1 MEFTDAVIV
10 DGEPRETKD
19 GYLVFDARTARTGI
33 QLYRGSELG
42 KEGQDAEKVYRV
54 YRSEEE
60 VFAADALRSFAFKP
74 ITNDHPPEP
83 VTADNWKKYAKGIIG
98 GEIARDGQFVKVPM
112 CIMDRE
118 MIDAVKSGKR
128 ELSAGY
134 TCDLDWTAGV
144 TPDGEEYDLKQM
156 NIRANHSAG
165 VGKARGG
172 PSLRIP
178 IGDSNPGKEPAMK
191 TILIDGISV
200 EVNDAHAQIV
210 ERTIQ
215 KMTEDAAAK
224 DASITKL
231 TAELGDANKAAE
243 TKDAEI
249 ATLKK
254 QVEDA
259 TVTPAALDKMV
270 KDRAEVAGK
279 AATILGDKL
288 VTDGKT
294 IAEIRRQVVD
304 AKLGDV
310 AKGWND
316 DQVAAS
322 FASLTADIKGDT
334 PDPLRTA
341 LGDRQVIADKRE
353 GAYEARNKRLSDG
366 WKGQTAAA

>member
-19 GYLVFDARTARTGI
+19 GYLVFDARAARTGI
-33 QLYRGSELG
+33 QLYRGSEMG
-42 KEGQDAEKVYRV
+42 RPEKDVIRV
-54 YRSEEE
+54 YRPADE
-60 VFAADALRSFAFKP
+60 VFAQDALRSFAFKP
-74 ITNDHPPEP
+74 ITNDHPVEP
-83 VTADNWKKYAKGIIG
+83 VTADNWNKYSKGNVG
-98 GEIARDGQFVKVPM
+98 GEIARDGEFVRVPM
-112 CIMDRE
+112 VMMDRE
-118 MIDAVKSGKR
+118 IIKAYRGGKK

-134 TCDLDWTAGV
+134 SCDIEWTAGQ
-144 TPDGEEYDLKQM
+144 TESGEAYDAIQR
-156 NIRANHSAG
+156 NIRINHVA
-165 VGKARGG
+165 VVDAARGG
-172 PSLRIP
+172 PLLRI
-178 IGDSNPGKEPAMK
+178 GDNNPGKEPAMK

-200 EVNDAHAQIV
+200 EVSDAHAQIV

-231 TAELGDANKAAE
+231 TAELGDAKKAVE

-259 TVTPAALDKMV
+259 TITPAALDKMV

-304 AKLGDV
+304 AKLGDI

-341 LGDRQVIADKRE
+341 LGDRQIIADKRE
-353 GAYEARNKRLSDG
+353 VAYEARNKRLSDG